1 MEQSSP
7 PPYRRIVDTLRRR
20 IEAGELTPGDRVPST
35 RRITQ
40 EWGVAMAT
48 ATKVLTTLRQ
58 EGLVR
63 AVPGVGT
70 VVAEPQRTTRG
81 GPATRERRPSGTDS
95 GLSRDSV
102 VRAAI
107 RVADAEGLRALSMRR
122 VAAEFGVSSMALYRH
137 VAGKDELVL
146 LMADA
151 AFRDLELPEPAPD
164 GWRER
169 MEAGAR
175 LQWELYRRHPW
186 LAQYLSITRP
196 QPMPRAMAL
205 IEWTMAR
212 VRGMDPVTLI
222 HMALTLLGFVLSTAA
237 GFEDDLEAEQETG
250 LDQDQWMATM
260 EPVFEGILTS
270 GSYPMYAGVSGIDA
284 DVVNLD
290 SIFEFGLARLLDGMA
305 ALVDGPRPGA
315 PGSPPSAT
323 MALMNGTS
331 DTDPPAGSGTASGL
345 PGPVAFQLVLLRR
358 MADHHPGLVED
369 ALRTLQVS
377 RADMR
382 EANRRW
388 QARCTPRGRA
398 AASSRIVRSSAPPRP
413 SPPAASAT

>member
-1 MEQSSP
+1 MERSSP
-7 PPYRRIVDTLRRR
+7 PPYRRIVDAIRHR
-20 IEAGELTPGDRVPST
+20 IDTGELTPGDRVPST

-70 VVAEPQRTTRG
+70 VVAEPRRTGRG
-81 GPATRERRPSGTDS
+81 APARERRPGETDS
-95 GLSRDSV
+95 GLSRDRV
-102 VRAAI
+102 VRAGI
-107 RVADAEGLRALSMRR
+107 KVADAEGLRALSMRR

-151 AFRDLELPEPAPD
+151 AFDDVELPEPAPD
-164 GWRER
+164 GWRAR

-186 LAQYLSITRP
+186 LAQYLSLTRP

-212 VRGMDPVTLI
+212 VRGTDPVTLI
-222 HMALTLLGFVLSTAA
+222 HLALTLLGFVRATAA

-250 LDQDQWMATM
+250 MDQGQWMATM
-260 EPVFEGILTS
+260 EPMFEGILAS
-270 GSYPMYAGVSGIDA
+270 GSYPMYAGVSDTDA
-284 DVVNLD
+284 DLVTPD
-290 SIFEFGLARLLDGMA
+290 SLFEFGLARLLDGMA
-305 ALVDGPRPGA
+305 TLVDAPRPA
-315 PGSPPSAT
+315 A
-323 MALMNGTS
+323 A
-331 DTDPPAGSGTASGL
+331 
-345 PGPVAFQLVLLRR
+345 
-358 MADHHPGLVED
+358 E
-369 ALRTLQVS
+369 
-377 RADMR
+377 
-382 EANRRW
+382 
-388 QARCTPRGRA
+388 GRA
-398 AASSRIVRSSAPPRP
+398 VHDHGPHERHL
-413 SPPAASAT
+413 

>member
-1 MEQSSP
+1 MEQSPP
-7 PPYRRIVDTLRRR
+7 PPYRKIADAIRRR
-20 IEAGELTPGDRVPST
+20 VATGELAPGDRVPST

-63 AVPGVGT
+63 VVPGVGT
-70 VVAEPQRTTRG
+70 VVAEPQRTVRGG
-81 GPATRERRPSGTDS
+81 GPARERRLRETDS
-95 GLSRDSV
+95 GLSRESV
-102 VRAAI
+102 VRAGI
-107 RVADAEGLRALSMRR
+107 KVADAEGLRALSMRR
-122 VAAEFGVSSMALYRH
+122 IAAEFGVSSMALYRH

-151 AFRDLELPEPAPD
+151 AFLDIELPEPAPD
-164 GWRER
+164 GWRAR

-250 LDQDQWMATM
+250 MDQEQWMATM
-260 EPVFEGILTS
+260 EPTFEGILTS
-270 GSYPMYAGVSGIDA
+270 GSYPMYAGVSAIGE
-284 DVVNLD
+284 DVVNQD
-290 SIFEFGLARLLDGMA
+290 SLFEFGLARLLDGMET
-305 ALVDGPRPGA
+305 LVGRPG
-315 PGSPPSAT
+315 PGG
-323 MALMNGTS
+323 GTGDGGDS
-331 DTDPPAGSGTASGL
+331 GGVGDASEGGGVGDGGAAGGVG
-345 PGPVAFQLVLLRR
+345 
-358 MADHHPGLVED
+358 D
-369 ALRTLQVS
+369 AGDG
-377 RADMR
+377 A
-382 EANRRW
+382 EA
-388 QARCTPRGRA
+388 G
-398 AASSRIVRSSAPPRP
+398 
-413 SPPAASAT
+413 

>member
-1 MEQSSP
+1 MEQPAP
-7 PPYRRIVDTLRRR
+7 PPYRRIVDTIRRR
-20 IEAGELTPGDRVPST
+20 IDTGELTPGDRVPST

-70 VVAEPQRTTRG
+70 VVAEPQRAARG
-81 GPATRERRPSGTDS
+81 GAVRERRPRETDS
-95 GLSRDSV
+95 GLSRESV
-102 VRAAI
+102 VRAGVK
-107 RVADAEGLRALSMRR
+107 VADAEGLRALSMRR

-151 AFRDLELPEPAPD
+151 AFRDIELPEPAPD
-164 GWRER
+164 GWRAR

-186 LAQYLSITRP
+186 LAQYLSVTRP

-222 HMALTLLGFVLSTAA
+222 HMALTLLSFVLSTAA

-250 LDQDQWMATM
+250 MDQNQWMATM
-260 EPVFEGILTS
+260 EPVFDGILTS
-270 GSYPMYAGVSGIDA
+270 GSYPMYAGVSGIED
-284 DVVNLD
+284 DVVNLE
-290 SIFEFGLARLLDGMA
+290 SLFEFGLARLLDGME
-305 ALVDGPRPGA
+305 
-315 PGSPPSAT
+315 T
-323 MALMNGTS
+323 
-331 DTDPPAGSGTASGL
+331 
-345 PGPVAFQLVLLRR
+345 
-358 MADHHPGLVED
+358 LVE
-369 ALRTLQVS
+369 
-377 RADMR
+377 
-382 EANRRW
+382 
-388 QARCTPRGRA
+388 GRA
-398 AASSRIVRSSAPPRP
+398 AGAG
-413 SPPAASAT
+413 

>member
-315 PGSPPSAT
+315 PGSPAV
-323 MALMNGTS
+323 G
-331 DTDPPAGSGTASGL
+331 DH
-345 PGPVAFQLVLLRR
+345 GPHERHL
-358 MADHHPGLVED
+358 
-369 ALRTLQVS
+369 
-377 RADMR
+377 
-382 EANRRW
+382 
-388 QARCTPRGRA
+388 
-398 AASSRIVRSSAPPRP
+398 
-413 SPPAASAT
+413 

>member
-1 MEQSSP
+1 MEQPPP
-7 PPYRRIVDTLRRR
+7 PPYRKIADAIRRR
-20 IEAGELTPGDRVPST
+20 VATGELAPGDRVPST

-63 AVPGVGT
+63 VVPGVGT
-70 VVAEPQRTTRG
+70 VVAEPQRTVRG
-81 GPATRERRPSGTDS
+81 GGPVRERRPCETDS
-95 GLSRDSV
+95 GLSRESV
-102 VRAAI
+102 VRAGI
-107 RVADAEGLRALSMRR
+107 KVADAEGLRALSMRR

-151 AFRDLELPEPAPD
+151 AFLDIELPEPAPD
-164 GWRER
+164 GWRAR
-169 MEAGAR
+169 MGAGAR

-250 LDQDQWMATM
+250 MDQEQWMATI
-260 EPVFEGILTS
+260 EPTFEGILTS
-270 GSYPMYAGVSGIDA
+270 GSYPMYAGVSAIGE
-284 DVVNLD
+284 DVVNQD
-290 SIFEFGLARLLDGMA
+290 SLFEFGLARLLDGMET
-305 ALVDGPRPGA
+305 LVGRPG
-315 PGSPPSAT
+315 GGG
-323 MALMNGTS
+323 GTG
-331 DTDPPAGSGTASGL
+331 DGG
-345 PGPVAFQLVLLRR
+345 
-358 MADHHPGLVED
+358 E
-369 ALRTLQVS
+369 
-377 RADMR
+377 
-382 EANRRW
+382 
-388 QARCTPRGRA
+388 GR
-398 AASSRIVRSSAPPRP
+398 
-413 SPPAASAT
+413 

>member
-1 MEQSSP
+1 MEQPAP
-7 PPYRRIVDTLRRR
+7 PPYRRIVDTIRRR
-20 IEAGELTPGDRVPST
+20 IDTGELTPGDRVPST

-70 VVAEPQRTTRG
+70 VVAEPQRTPRG
-81 GPATRERRPSGTDS
+81 GAARERRPRETDS
-95 GLSRDSV
+95 GLSRESV
-102 VRAAI
+102 VRAGVK
-107 RVADAEGLRALSMRR
+107 VADAEGLRALSMRR

-151 AFRDLELPEPAPD
+151 AFHDIELPEPAPD

-169 MEAGAR
+169 MAAGAR

-186 LAQYLSITRP
+186 LAQYLSLTRP

-250 LDQDQWMATM
+250 MDQNQWMATM
-260 EPVFEGILTS
+260 EPVFDGILTS
-270 GSYPMYAGVSGIDA
+270 GSYPMYAGVSGIED
-284 DVVNLD
+284 DVVNLE
-290 SIFEFGLARLLDGMA
+290 SLFEFGLARLLDGME
-305 ALVDGPRPGA
+305 
-315 PGSPPSAT
+315 T
-323 MALMNGTS
+323 
-331 DTDPPAGSGTASGL
+331 
-345 PGPVAFQLVLLRR
+345 
-358 MADHHPGLVED
+358 LVE
-369 ALRTLQVS
+369 
-377 RADMR
+377 
-382 EANRRW
+382 
-388 QARCTPRGRA
+388 GRA
-398 AASSRIVRSSAPPRP
+398 AG
-413 SPPAASAT
+413 AAGAG

>member
-1 MEQSSP
+1 MAQPAP
-7 PPYRRIVDTLRRR
+7 PPYRRITDEIRRR
-20 IEAGELTPGDRVPST
+20 IDTGELVPGDRVPST

-70 VVAEPQRTTRG
+70 VVAEPASARAAG
-81 GPATRERRPSGTDS
+81 AAAPRERRPRETDR
-95 GLSRDSV
+95 GLSRESV
-102 VRAAI
+102 VRAAV

-146 LMADA
+146 LMAEA
-151 AFRDLELPEPAPD
+151 AFAGIELPEPAPD
-164 GWRER
+164 GWRAR

-212 VRGMDPVTLI
+212 VTGIDPVTLI
-222 HMALTLLGFVLSTAA
+222 HMAITLLNHVLATAA

-250 LDQDQWMATM
+250 LDQNQWMAAM

-270 GSYPMYAGVSGIDA
+270 GSYPMYAGISRADD
-284 DVVNLD
+284 DVVNLE

-305 ALVDGPRPGA
+305 TLIDRQAAGADG
-315 PGSPPSAT
+315 
-323 MALMNGTS
+323 
-331 DTDPPAGSGTASGL
+331 AG
-345 PGPVAFQLVLLRR
+345 
-358 MADHHPGLVED
+358 
-369 ALRTLQVS
+369 
-377 RADMR
+377 
-382 EANRRW
+382 
-388 QARCTPRGRA
+388 
-398 AASSRIVRSSAPPRP
+398 
-413 SPPAASAT
+413 

>member
-1 MEQSSP
+1 MEQPAP
-7 PPYRRIVDTLRRR
+7 PPYRRIVDTIRRR
-20 IEAGELTPGDRVPST
+20 IDTGELTPGDRVPST

-70 VVAEPQRTTRG
+70 VVAEPQRADRSG
-81 GPATRERRPSGTDS
+81 AARERRPRETDS
-95 GLSRDSV
+95 GLSRESV
-102 VRAAI
+102 VRAGVK
-107 RVADAEGLRALSMRR
+107 VADAEGLRALSMRR

-151 AFRDLELPEPAPD
+151 AFRDIELPEPAPD
-164 GWRER
+164 GWRAR

-186 LAQYLSITRP
+186 LAKYLSVTRP
-196 QPMPRAMAL
+196 QPMPRAMEL

-222 HMALTLLGFVLSTAA
+222 HMALTLLSFVLSTAA

-250 LDQDQWMATM
+250 LDQNQWMATM
-260 EPVFEGILTS
+260 EPVFDGILTS
-270 GSYPMYAGVSGIDA
+270 GSYPMYAGVSGIED
-284 DVVNLD
+284 DVVNLE
-290 SIFEFGLARLLDGMA
+290 SLFEFGLARLLDGME
-305 ALVDGPRPGA
+305 
-315 PGSPPSAT
+315 T
-323 MALMNGTS
+323 
-331 DTDPPAGSGTASGL
+331 
-345 PGPVAFQLVLLRR
+345 
-358 MADHHPGLVED
+358 LVE
-369 ALRTLQVS
+369 
-377 RADMR
+377 
-382 EANRRW
+382 
-388 QARCTPRGRA
+388 GRA
-398 AASSRIVRSSAPPRP
+398 AGAG
-413 SPPAASAT
+413 

>member
-1 MEQSSP
+1 MEQPPP
-7 PPYRRIVDTLRRR
+7 PPYRKIADAIRRR
-20 IEAGELTPGDRVPST
+20 IATGELTPGDRVPST

-63 AVPGVGT
+63 VVPGVGT
-70 VVAEPQRTTRG
+70 VVAEPQRAARG
-81 GPATRERRPSGTDS
+81 GGLARERRPRETDS
-95 GLSRDSV
+95 GLSRESV
-102 VRAAI
+102 VRAGI
-107 RVADAEGLRALSMRR
+107 KVADAEGLRALSMRR

-151 AFRDLELPEPAPD
+151 AFLDVELPEPAPD
-164 GWRER
+164 GWRAR

-205 IEWTMAR
+205 VEWTMGR
-212 VRGMDPVTLI
+212 VRGTDPVTLI

-250 LDQDQWMATM
+250 MDQAQWMATM
-260 EPVFEGILTS
+260 EPTFEGILTS
-270 GSYPMYAGVSGIDA
+270 GSYPMYAGVSAMGE
-284 DVVNLD
+284 DVVNQD
-290 SIFEFGLARLLDGMA
+290 SLFEFGLARLLDGMET
-305 ALVDGPRPGA
+305 LV
-315 PGSPPSAT
+315 
-323 MALMNGTS
+323 
-331 DTDPPAGSGTASGL
+331 GSGAAGDGAGEGGDGGDSSDGGDTG
-345 PGPVAFQLVLLRR
+345 
-358 MADHHPGLVED
+358 D
-369 ALRTLQVS
+369 A
-377 RADMR
+377 
-382 EANRRW
+382 
-388 QARCTPRGRA
+388 G
-398 AASSRIVRSSAPPRP
+398 
-413 SPPAASAT
+413 

>member
-1 MEQSSP
+1 MEQPAP
-7 PPYRRIVDTLRRR
+7 PPYRRIVDTIRRR
-20 IEAGELTPGDRVPST
+20 IDTGELTPGDRVPST

-70 VVAEPQRTTRG
+70 VVAEPQRPARG
-81 GPATRERRPSGTDS
+81 GAARERRPRETDS
-95 GLSRDSV
+95 GLSRESV
-102 VRAAI
+102 VRAGVK
-107 RVADAEGLRALSMRR
+107 VADAEGLRALSMRR

-151 AFRDLELPEPAPD
+151 AFRDITLPEPAPD

-169 MEAGAR
+169 MAAGAR

-186 LAQYLSITRP
+186 LAQYLSLTRP

-250 LDQDQWMATM
+250 MDQNQWMATM
-260 EPVFEGILTS
+260 GPVFDGILTS
-270 GSYPMYAGVSGIDA
+270 GSYPMYAEVSGIEE
-284 DVVNLD
+284 DVVNLE
-290 SIFEFGLARLLDGMA
+290 SLFEFGLARLLDGME
-305 ALVDGPRPGA
+305 
-315 PGSPPSAT
+315 T
-323 MALMNGTS
+323 
-331 DTDPPAGSGTASGL
+331 
-345 PGPVAFQLVLLRR
+345 
-358 MADHHPGLVED
+358 LVE
-369 ALRTLQVS
+369 
-377 RADMR
+377 
-382 EANRRW
+382 
-388 QARCTPRGRA
+388 GRA
-398 AASSRIVRSSAPPRP
+398 AG
-413 SPPAASAT
+413 AADAG

>member
-1 MEQSSP
+1 MEQPAP
-7 PPYRRIVDTLRRR
+7 PPYRRIVDTIRRR
-20 IEAGELTPGDRVPST
+20 IDTGELTPGDRVPST

-70 VVAEPQRTTRG
+70 VVAEPQRTPRG
-81 GPATRERRPSGTDS
+81 GAARERRPRETDS
-95 GLSRDSV
+95 GLSRESV
-102 VRAAI
+102 VRAGVK
-107 RVADAEGLRALSMRR
+107 VADAEGLRALSMRR

-151 AFRDLELPEPAPD
+151 AFHDIELPEPAPD

-169 MEAGAR
+169 MAAGAR

-186 LAQYLSITRP
+186 LAQYLSLTRP

-250 LDQDQWMATM
+250 MDQNQWMATM
-260 EPVFEGILTS
+260 EPVFDGILTS
-270 GSYPMYAGVSGIDA
+270 GSYPMYAGVSGIDE
-284 DVVNLD
+284 DVVNLE
-290 SIFEFGLARLLDGMA
+290 SLFEFGLARLLDGME
-305 ALVDGPRPGA
+305 
-315 PGSPPSAT
+315 T
-323 MALMNGTS
+323 
-331 DTDPPAGSGTASGL
+331 
-345 PGPVAFQLVLLRR
+345 
-358 MADHHPGLVED
+358 LVE
-369 ALRTLQVS
+369 
-377 RADMR
+377 
-382 EANRRW
+382 
-388 QARCTPRGRA
+388 GRA
-398 AASSRIVRSSAPPRP
+398 AG
-413 SPPAASAT
+413 AADAG

>member
-1 MEQSSP
+1 MEQPAP
-7 PPYRRIVDTLRRR
+7 PPYRRIVDTIRRR
-20 IEAGELTPGDRVPST
+20 IDTGELTPGDRVPST

-70 VVAEPQRTTRG
+70 VVAEPQRTPRG
-81 GPATRERRPSGTDS
+81 GAARARRPRETDS
-95 GLSRDSV
+95 GLSRESV
-102 VRAAI
+102 VRAGVK
-107 RVADAEGLRALSMRR
+107 VADAEGLRALSMRR

-151 AFRDLELPEPAPD
+151 AFHDIELPEPAPN

-169 MEAGAR
+169 MAAGAR

-186 LAQYLSITRP
+186 LAQYLSLTRP

-250 LDQDQWMATM
+250 MDQNQWMATM
-260 EPVFEGILTS
+260 EPVFDGILTS
-270 GSYPMYAGVSGIDA
+270 GSYPMYAGVSGIED
-284 DVVNLD
+284 DVVNLE
-290 SIFEFGLARLLDGMA
+290 SLFEFGLARLLDGME
-305 ALVDGPRPGA
+305 
-315 PGSPPSAT
+315 T
-323 MALMNGTS
+323 
-331 DTDPPAGSGTASGL
+331 
-345 PGPVAFQLVLLRR
+345 
-358 MADHHPGLVED
+358 LVE
-369 ALRTLQVS
+369 
-377 RADMR
+377 
-382 EANRRW
+382 
-388 QARCTPRGRA
+388 GRA
-398 AASSRIVRSSAPPRP
+398 AG
-413 SPPAASAT
+413 AAGAG

>member
-1 MEQSSP
+1 MEQPAP
-7 PPYRRIVDTLRRR
+7 PPYRRIVDTIRRR
-20 IEAGELTPGDRVPST
+20 IDTGELTPGDRVPST

-70 VVAEPQRTTRG
+70 VVAEPQRTPRG
-81 GPATRERRPSGTDS
+81 GAARERRPRETDS
-95 GLSRDSV
+95 GLSRESV
-102 VRAAI
+102 VRAGVK
-107 RVADAEGLRALSMRR
+107 VADAEGLRALSMRR

-151 AFRDLELPEPAPD
+151 AFRDITLPEPAPD

-169 MEAGAR
+169 MAAGAR

-186 LAQYLSITRP
+186 LAQYLSLTRP

-250 LDQDQWMATM
+250 MDQNQWMATM
-260 EPVFEGILTS
+260 EPVFDGILTS
-270 GSYPMYAGVSGIDA
+270 GSYPMYAGVSGIEE
-284 DVVNLD
+284 DVVNLE
-290 SIFEFGLARLLDGMA
+290 SLFEFGLARLLDGME
-305 ALVDGPRPGA
+305 
-315 PGSPPSAT
+315 T
-323 MALMNGTS
+323 
-331 DTDPPAGSGTASGL
+331 
-345 PGPVAFQLVLLRR
+345 
-358 MADHHPGLVED
+358 LVE
-369 ALRTLQVS
+369 
-377 RADMR
+377 
-382 EANRRW
+382 
-388 QARCTPRGRA
+388 GRA
-398 AASSRIVRSSAPPRP
+398 AG
-413 SPPAASAT
+413 AADAG

>member
-1 MEQSSP
+1 MAQPAP
-7 PPYRRIVDTLRRR
+7 PPYRRITDEIRRR
-20 IEAGELTPGDRVPST
+20 IDTGELTPGDRVPST

-70 VVAEPQRTTRG
+70 VVAEPPSPR
-81 GPATRERRPSGTDS
+81 PAGAAAPRERRPRETDR
-95 GLSRDSV
+95 GLSRESV
-102 VRAAI
+102 VRAAV

-151 AFRDLELPEPAPD
+151 AFAGIELPEPAPD
-164 GWRER
+164 GWRAR

-212 VRGMDPVTLI
+212 VTGIDPVTLI
-222 HMALTLLGFVLSTAA
+222 HMAITLLNHVLATAA

-250 LDQDQWMATM
+250 LDQNQWMAAM

-270 GSYPMYAGVSGIDA
+270 GSYPMYAGISGA
-284 DVVNLD
+284 DEGAVNLE

-305 ALVDGPRPGA
+305 TLIDRQAAGADG
-315 PGSPPSAT
+315 
-323 MALMNGTS
+323 
-331 DTDPPAGSGTASGL
+331 AG
-345 PGPVAFQLVLLRR
+345 
-358 MADHHPGLVED
+358 
-369 ALRTLQVS
+369 
-377 RADMR
+377 
-382 EANRRW
+382 
-388 QARCTPRGRA
+388 
-398 AASSRIVRSSAPPRP
+398 
-413 SPPAASAT
+413 

>member
-1 MEQSSP
+1 MAQPAP
-7 PPYRRIVDTLRRR
+7 PPYRRITDEIRRR
-20 IEAGELTPGDRVPST
+20 IDTGELAPGDRVPST

-70 VVAEPQRTTRG
+70 VVAEPPSPR
-81 GPATRERRPSGTDS
+81 ATGAAAPRERRPRETDR
-95 GLSRDSV
+95 GLSRESV
-102 VRAAI
+102 VRAGV

-146 LMADA
+146 LMAEA
-151 AFRDLELPEPAPD
+151 AFAGIELPEPAPD
-164 GWRER
+164 GWRAR

-212 VRGMDPVTLI
+212 VTGIDPVTLI
-222 HMALTLLGFVLSTAA
+222 HMAITLLNHVLATAA

-250 LDQDQWMATM
+250 LDQNQWMAAV

-270 GSYPMYAGVSGIDA
+270 GSYPMYAGISGADE
-284 DVVNLD
+284 DVVNLE

-305 ALVDGPRPGA
+305 TLIDRQA
-315 PGSPPSAT
+315 
-323 MALMNGTS
+323 
-331 DTDPPAGSGTASGL
+331 AGSGGTG
-345 PGPVAFQLVLLRR
+345 
-358 MADHHPGLVED
+358 
-369 ALRTLQVS
+369 
-377 RADMR
+377 
-382 EANRRW
+382 
-388 QARCTPRGRA
+388 
-398 AASSRIVRSSAPPRP
+398 
-413 SPPAASAT
+413 

>member
-1 MEQSSP
+1 MEQPAP
-7 PPYRRIVDTLRRR
+7 PPYRRIVDTIRRR
-20 IEAGELTPGDRVPST
+20 IDTGELTPGDRVPST

-70 VVAEPQRTTRG
+70 VVSEPQRTPRG
-81 GPATRERRPSGTDS
+81 GAARERRPRETDS
-95 GLSRDSV
+95 GLSRESV
-102 VRAAI
+102 VRAGVK
-107 RVADAEGLRALSMRR
+107 VADAEGLRALSMRR

-151 AFRDLELPEPAPD
+151 AFHDIELPEPAPD

-169 MEAGAR
+169 MAAGAR

-186 LAQYLSITRP
+186 LAQYLSLTRP

-250 LDQDQWMATM
+250 MDQNQWMATM
-260 EPVFEGILTS
+260 EPVFDGILTS
-270 GSYPMYAGVSGIDA
+270 GSYPMYAGVSGIED
-284 DVVNLD
+284 DVVNLE
-290 SIFEFGLARLLDGMA
+290 SLFEFGLARLLDGME
-305 ALVDGPRPGA
+305 
-315 PGSPPSAT
+315 T
-323 MALMNGTS
+323 
-331 DTDPPAGSGTASGL
+331 
-345 PGPVAFQLVLLRR
+345 
-358 MADHHPGLVED
+358 LVE
-369 ALRTLQVS
+369 
-377 RADMR
+377 
-382 EANRRW
+382 
-388 QARCTPRGRA
+388 GRA
-398 AASSRIVRSSAPPRP
+398 AG
-413 SPPAASAT
+413 AADAG

>member
-1 MEQSSP
+1 MTVEQSPP
-7 PPYRRIVDTLRRR
+7 PPYRKIADAIRRR
-20 IEAGELTPGDRVPST
+20 IATGELTPGDRVPST

-63 AVPGVGT
+63 VVPGVGT
-70 VVAEPQRTTRG
+70 VVAEPQRTARSG
-81 GPATRERRPSGTDS
+81 ALARERRPRETDS
-95 GLSRDSV
+95 GLSRESI
-102 VRAAI
+102 VRAGI
-107 RVADAEGLRALSMRR
+107 KVADAEGLRALSMRR

-151 AFRDLELPEPAPD
+151 AFLDVELPEPAPD
-164 GWRER
+164 GWRAR

-205 IEWTMAR
+205 VEWTMAR

-250 LDQDQWMATM
+250 MDQAQWMATM
-260 EPVFEGILTS
+260 EPTFEGILTS
-270 GSYPMYAGVSGIDA
+270 GSYPMYAGVSAMGE
-284 DVVNLD
+284 DVVNQD
-290 SIFEFGLARLLDGMA
+290 SLFEFGLARLLDGME
-305 ALVDGPRPGA
+305 ALV
-315 PGSPPSAT
+315 
-323 MALMNGTS
+323 
-331 DTDPPAGSGTASGL
+331 GSGAAGDGAGDGGDSSDGGDTG
-345 PGPVAFQLVLLRR
+345 
-358 MADHHPGLVED
+358 D
-369 ALRTLQVS
+369 A
-377 RADMR
+377 
-382 EANRRW
+382 
-388 QARCTPRGRA
+388 G
-398 AASSRIVRSSAPPRP
+398 
-413 SPPAASAT
+413 

>member
-1 MEQSSP
+1 MEQPAP
-7 PPYRRIVDTLRRR
+7 PPYRRIVDTIRRR
-20 IEAGELTPGDRVPST
+20 IDAGELTPGDRVPST

-70 VVAEPQRTTRG
+70 VVAEPQRAARG
-81 GPATRERRPSGTDS
+81 GAARERRPRETDS
-95 GLSRDSV
+95 GLSRESV
-102 VRAAI
+102 VRAGVK
-107 RVADAEGLRALSMRR
+107 VADAEGLRALSMRR

-151 AFRDLELPEPAPD
+151 AFHDIELPEPAPD
-164 GWRER
+164 GWRAR

-186 LAQYLSITRP
+186 LAQYLSLTRP

-222 HMALTLLGFVLSTAA
+222 HMALTLLSFVLSTAA

-250 LDQDQWMATM
+250 MDQNQWMATM
-260 EPVFEGILTS
+260 EPVFDGILTS
-270 GSYPMYAGVSGIDA
+270 GSYPMYAGVSGIED
-284 DVVNLD
+284 DVVNLE
-290 SIFEFGLARLLDGMA
+290 SLFEFGLARLLDGME
-305 ALVDGPRPGA
+305 
-315 PGSPPSAT
+315 T
-323 MALMNGTS
+323 
-331 DTDPPAGSGTASGL
+331 
-345 PGPVAFQLVLLRR
+345 
-358 MADHHPGLVED
+358 LVE
-369 ALRTLQVS
+369 
-377 RADMR
+377 
-382 EANRRW
+382 
-388 QARCTPRGRA
+388 GRA
-398 AASSRIVRSSAPPRP
+398 AGAG
-413 SPPAASAT
+413 